1 MDILDIDPWN
11 NKLINSIHSKNVI
24 NLIDDYDK
32 YE

>member
-1 MDILDIDPWN
+1 MDILDIPWN